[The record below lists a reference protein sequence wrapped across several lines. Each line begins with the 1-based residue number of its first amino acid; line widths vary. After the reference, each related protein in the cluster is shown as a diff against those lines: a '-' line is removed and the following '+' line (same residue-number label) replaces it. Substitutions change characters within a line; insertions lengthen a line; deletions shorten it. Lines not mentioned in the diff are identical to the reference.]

1 MRHSCRAAAAILAL
15 FVSSAGFAAA
25 ASAQVPPDSVSIP
38 TPSPTANVLPQGA
51 NLLNPAVSVIGWFQ
65 GEFGDRLD
73 HPESSAFS
81 LREAELGLQA
91 NVDPY
96 SRADFFISVSP
107 AEGVDLEEGTLTLL
121 SLPGGLGA
129 KLGKFRSNFGK
140 FNRTHPPETVFA
152 DRPLAAERFFG
163 DEGLSAEGISAS
175 WLVPRLPFYANIDA
189 EVTNTPDSEG
199 EPVAF
204 ARFRG
209 KDLLYVGRL
218 STFFDLG
225 EASNVAFGG
234 SYANG
239 ANGPASVDSLPL
251 PLHVSALR
259 ARVVGADVTFRWK
272 NPRRAIY
279 RSFIAQAEWMQRT
292 AETVLGPDETRT
304 GGYAWG
310 DFQFARRWHI
320 GGRYDWSDRLDD
332 AESKAATGV
341 LGFLTFLPSEFA
353 AMSVQVRKQSL
364 EDGEKETLA
373 FFKTTFNIGPHGA
386 HPF

>member
-1 MRHSCRAAAAILAL
+1 MRHASRAAAAILTL
-15 FVSSAGFAAA
+15 FVASAGFAAA
-25 ASAQVPPDSVSIP
+25 ASAQSTS
-38 TPSPTANVLPQGA
+38 TSTSSALPQGA

-65 GEFGDRLD
+65 GEAGDRLD
-73 HPESSAFS
+73 DPESSAFS

-96 SRADFFISVSP
+96 SRADFFISVNP
-107 AEGVDLEEGTLTLL
+107 TEGVDLEEGYLTLL
-121 SLPGGLGA
+121 TLPGGLSA

-163 DEGLSAEGISAS
+163 EEGLSAEGVSAS
-175 WLVPRLPFYANIDA
+175 WLVPGLPFYANLDG

-199 EPVAF
+199 EPLAF

-209 KDLLYVGRL
+209 KDLLFLGRF

-234 SYANG
+234 SYADG
-239 ANGPASVDSLPL
+239 ANGAELDDSLSVP
-251 PLHVSALR
+251 SDALR
-259 ARVVGADVTFRWK
+259 AQVVGADVTFRWK

-292 AETVLGPDETRT
+292 AETEIGPDATRT

-310 DFQFARRWHI
+310 DFQFARRWHV
-320 GGRYDWSDRLDD
+320 GGRYDWSDRLDA
-332 AESKAATGV
+332 AEAKPATGV
-341 LGFLTFLPSEFA
+341 LGFLTFVPSEFA
-353 AMSVQVRKQSL
+353 SLSAQVRRRSL
-364 EDGEKETLA
+364 EEGEKETEY